1 MNQKNHG
8 KKNHHFNL
16 KYMIKNFNSQT
27 EELTEQEIK
36 FLPLFIKGFSTKTK
50 ENPIKARL
58 IVEEVNSFF
67 KSKKINYKLT
77 QPKLRKYV
85 NHIRSN
91 GILPLIATSK
101 GYYISF
107 NKKEIED
114 QITSLNQR
122 ANSILEASKGLNK
135 LLKNEDKT

>member
-1 MNQKNHG
+1 
-8 KKNHHFNL
+8 
-16 KYMIKNFNSQT
+16 MIKNFNSQT